1 MVKRLR
7 KGHSTLLI
15 DGEGFPRDAT
25 GHRTDLPPRYNH
37 LGKRLWYAEELTYAL
52 GERVRAVKGWHRME
66 PGDLGTVLTI
76 PEYVRRE
83 YLILPD
89 KLMKQFMRTRS
100 GLYLSRMP
108 EHFLE
113 PE

>member
-1 MVKRLR
+1 
-7 KGHSTLLI
+7 
-15 DGEGFPRDAT
+15 
-25 GHRTDLPPRYNH
+25 
-37 LGKRLWYAEELTYAL
+37 
-52 GERVRAVKGWHRME
+52 ME
-66 PGDLGTVLTI
+66 PGDVGTILTV